1 MSGQVP
7 FGFEMGEPEDV
18 APMVSFLLG
27 EEARHITGQTYTV
40 NGGRIAVWN
49 QPREVRDM
57 VKEGRW
63 TAEEIGA
70 KLEGAVGQER
80 MPILDRLDAMAKA
93 AAKGDNPNA

>member
-18 APMVSFLLG
+18 APMVTFLLG
-27 EEARHITGQTYTV
+27 EKARHITGQTYSV

-49 QPREVRDM
+49 QPTEIRDM

-63 TAEEIGA
+63 SVDEIA
-70 KLEGAVGQER
+70 DQLDDVVGQER
-80 MPILDRLDAMAKA
+80 MPMLQRA
-93 AAKGDNPNA
+93 ASRIAEGLSA